1 MFLPTLDASPT
12 TMSEIWTRD
21 QNHMDMCL
29 QPVMRLVKITDI
41 SLCNKVDH
49 VYVETHMQLRVNMS
63 KNMILNVIDLEAK
76 ELR

>member
-1 MFLPTLDASPT
+1 MFLLTLDASLT

-21 QNHMDMCL
+21 RNHMDMGL
-29 QPVMRLVKITDI
+29 QLVMRLVKITDI
-41 SLCNKVDH
+41 SLCNKVDD

-63 KNMILNVIDLEAK
+63 KGMTLNVIDLEAK